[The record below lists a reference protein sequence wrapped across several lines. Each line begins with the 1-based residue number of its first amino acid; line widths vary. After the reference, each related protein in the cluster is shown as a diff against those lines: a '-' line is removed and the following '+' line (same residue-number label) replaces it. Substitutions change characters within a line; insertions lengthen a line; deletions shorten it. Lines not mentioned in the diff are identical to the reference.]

1 VRRDHRFQQEQKD
14 VIKLNQIDAS
24 STARRR
30 SLHFIGTANFHKVAG
45 ELRYAISGSTT
56 TIQGDVNGDG
66 VADFWL
72 KVAGRMALVQADFV
86 L

>member
-1 VRRDHRFQQEQKD
+1 
-14 VIKLNQIDAS
+14 VIKLNQIDAIS
-24 STARRR
+24 STADVDDPFT
-30 SLHFIGTANFHKVAG
+30 FIGTANFHKVAG

-72 KVAGRMALVQADFV
+72 KVAGKVAFAATDFV